1 MSFIE
6 VIGYEAAEGRL
17 KEVYEEIL
25 QKRGAIAEVHKI
37 QSLNPESIIHHMELY
52 LGIMF
57 GKSPLRRYQREMMAV
72 IVSVHNQCEYC
83 QVHHST
89 ALNHFWKDEQ
99 KIQQLRA
106 DYTKLSLSEADKL
119 LCGLAK
125 NLTLHPGQAN
135 EAALEPLKKT
145 GLEDRAILDA
155 TLVIAYFNFV
165 NRIVMGL
172 GVTLENHQG
181 EGFKYD

>member
-1 MSFIE
+1 MSYIE
-6 VIGYEAAEGRL
+6 VIEYETAEGRL

-57 GKSPLRRYQREMMAV
+57 GKSPLRRYQREMIAV
-72 IVSVHNQCEYC
+72 IVSVNNQCEYC
-83 QVHHST
+83 QVHHGT

-99 KIQQLRA
+99 KVKQLRE
-106 DYTKLSLSEADKL
+106 DYTKVELSEVDLL
-119 LCGLAK
+119 LCKLAQH
-125 NLTLHPGQAN
+125 LTLHPGKSD
-135 EAALEPLKKT
+135 EATLTPLKNA
-145 GLEDRAILDA
+145 GLTDRAILDA

-172 GVTLENHQG
+172 GVSLENHQG